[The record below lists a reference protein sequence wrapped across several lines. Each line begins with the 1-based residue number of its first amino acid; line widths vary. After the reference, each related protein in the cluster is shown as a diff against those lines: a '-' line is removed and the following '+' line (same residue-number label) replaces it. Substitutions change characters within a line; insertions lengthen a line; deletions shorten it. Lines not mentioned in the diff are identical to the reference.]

1 MKFGPIFRF
10 ELGYQLRSP
19 AMWFYI
25 VLLFLGPM
33 AMVQFS
39 DPTNNRVMNT
49 PQTYS
54 EVTSMVGFLALFVSA
69 GLFGDAATRDSA
81 TRSQSLFNT
90 APITKWDYLG
100 GRFAAVFLLNA
111 LLLLGLP
118 LGISLATQFPW
129 LDGYNFAPFQ
139 LGQYVQPFVMM
150 TLPNLFI
157 SSAVL
162 FTVASLTRQA
172 LATYLSGLGLIIIY
186 LIVVNQGFG
195 NDTVENLAD
204 PFGIGSLQK
213 VSKLWTPVEQE
224 SRLIGYPGTLLLNRA
239 VWLTIAAGL
248 LVWLYGR
255 FSFTSAGIGGKRRAA
270 RDRRAPAEAAG
281 QVMTGPRVRHAIGSV
296 PRASRVFGARTRLEQ
311 TFAVA
316 RHALADVLRNRV
328 FILVA
333 LVTVVL
339 VFVFGWDVGSIVFD
353 TSTWPVT
360 HLIAG
365 EVMGIPMTI
374 MFTVLT
380 SLVAGELVW
389 KERDVR
395 VGDIAAVT
403 PVPDWVPL
411 AGRFIALVVVLV
423 GMQALLMA
431 SGIALQAVKG
441 YYRFEPGLYFR
452 ILFGM
457 NLVEYL
463 IVGALAMAV
472 HVVVNQKNLGHVFVV
487 GTYLLTLVAGSYFG
501 LRHNLLVFNGDPG
514 WVYSDLSG
522 FGPFTGPFLW
532 FKLYWA
538 TWALMLVVVATAFWN
553 RSSEGRMGARVR
565 LARQRM
571 SGSALR
577 TVAVAVLLIVG
588 SGGFIFYNTN
598 VLNAYATPTEVDD
611 ARAAYERAYKRY
623 EGSPQPTIV
632 ANALRVELYPERRSV
647 DLRGTYTLVNLTGR
661 PIDTVLVEVKRDLRM
676 ESLALGRAATIVRE
690 EPAFQRRLYALAQA
704 LQSGDSM
711 TMTYHAMHE
720 PRGFPN
726 SGIPTDVVSN
736 GTYFEGDW
744 LPIIGYR
751 SSLEIA
757 NEKSRERYGLR
768 PRHGLPSV
776 RDSAMYEAMR
786 NDRPNSHPVMMDVVM
801 GTAGDQIAVTSG
813 KLVREWREAG
823 RHYFHYRTDVPIMN
837 GAPYLSARYAVK
849 EDRWKNVPLRLYYH
863 PTHTFNVDRIMHS
876 MKASLEYYSTAFGPY
891 QFSELRVVEFP
902 RYANF
907 ARANPH
913 TITFSEGSAFITRI
927 DSGDVDRT
935 FFVIAHETAH
945 QWWGNQ
951 LRGARVKG
959 VGLVSE
965 TLAQYSSMMVMEKT
979 FGKEMVRDFYDFQ
992 MRQYLSGRAG
1002 ASSIEAPMTEVES
1015 QPHLYYFKGGVVM
1028 YTLREAIGEANV
1040 NLALRRFLQAY
1051 GDTMPP
1057 HATAPDLIR
1066 EFRAVTPDSLQ
1077 YLITDLFETI
1087 TLWELKTD
1095 SVSAEPDANGDWRVT
1110 LDVTTRKTRADSVG
1124 RLTETSMYDL
1134 LDIGVYADR
1143 APGEAVRKPLYF
1155 AKHWVG
1161 SGKQRITVRVPA
1173 SAGTPVRAGLDPD
1186 RTVIQREWGTPL
1198 APVTIKTARRQP

>member
-1 MKFGPIFRF
+1 MKFGAIFRY

-25 VLLFLGPM
+25 VVLFLGPM

-49 PQTYS
+49 PRTYS
-54 EVTSMVGFLALFVSA
+54 EVTSIVGFLALYVSA

-81 TRSQSLFNT
+81 TGSQSLFNT

-111 LLLLGLP
+111 GLLLGLP
-118 LGISLATQFPW
+118 LGVALATQFPW

-172 LATYLSGLGLIIIY
+172 LATYLSGLGLIILY

-195 NDTVENLAD
+195 SDTVENLVD

-224 SRLIGYPGTLLLNRA
+224 SRLLGYPPTLLLNRA
-239 VWLTIAAGL
+239 VWITIASGV
-248 LVWLYGR
+248 LVWLYRR
-255 FSFTSAGIGGKRRAA
+255 FSFTSTGIGGKRRAA
-270 RDRRAPAEAAG
+270 RDRRAPAEGAG
-281 QVMTGPRVRHAIGSV
+281 ETANAPRVRHAIASV
-296 PRASRVFGARTRLEQ
+296 PRASRLFGARTRAQQ

-333 LVTVVL
+333 LATVLL

-360 HLIAG
+360 HLVAG
-365 EVMGIPMTI
+365 EVMGLPMTI

-431 SGIALQAVKG
+431 SGIALQAAKG
-441 YYRFEPGLYFR
+441 YYRFEPGLYLR

-463 IVGALAMAV
+463 IFGALAMAV
-472 HVVVNQKNLGHVFVV
+472 HVVVNQKNLAHVFVV

-522 FGPFTGPFLW
+522 FGPFLGPFLW

-538 TWALMLVVVATAFWN
+538 AWALMLVVVATVFWN
-553 RSSEGRMGARVR
+553 RSSEGGIGARVR

-571 SGSALR
+571 SGPALR
-577 TVAVAVLLIVG
+577 MVAVAALLVVA

-598 VLNAYATPTEVDD
+598 VLNAYVTPAQLDD
-611 ARAAYERAYKRY
+611 AAAAYERTYKRY
-623 EGSPQPTIV
+623 QSAPHPTIV
-632 ANALRVELYPERRSV
+632 ANELRVELYPERRAV
-647 DLRGTYTLVNLTGR
+647 DLRGTYRLVNLTGR
-661 PIDTVLVEVKRDLRM
+661 PIDTLLVEVKRDVRM
-676 ESLALGRAATIVRE
+676 ESLELGRAATVVRE
-690 EPAFQRRLYALAQA
+690 EPAFQRRLYALAGT
-704 LQSGDSM
+704 LQPGDSM
-711 TMTYHAMHE
+711 TMTYHFVHE
-720 PRGFPN
+720 PRGFTN

-751 SSLEIA
+751 SSLEIS
-757 NEKSRERYGLR
+757 NEKTRAGYGFR
-768 PRHGLPSV
+768 PRPGLPSV
-776 RDSAMYEAMR
+776 RDSALYEAMR
-786 NDRPNSHPVMMDVVM
+786 NDLPGSQPVMMDVTM

-813 KLVREWREAG
+813 KLVREWRENG
-823 RHYFHYRTDVPIMN
+823 RRYFHYRTDVPIMN

-849 EDRWKNVPLRLYYH
+849 EDRWKDVPLRLYHH
-863 PTHTFNVDRIMHS
+863 PTHTFNADRIMHS

-891 QFSELRVVEFP
+891 PFSELRVVEFP

-935 FFVIAHETAH
+935 FFVVAHETAH

-979 FGKEMVRDFYDFQ
+979 FGREMVRDFYDFQ
-992 MRQYLSGRAG
+992 MQQYLSGRAS

-1028 YTLREAIGEANV
+1028 YTLREAIGEANMT
-1040 NLALRRFLQAY
+1040 LALRRFLQKF
-1051 GDTMPP
+1051 GDPQPP
-1057 HATAPDLIR
+1057 YATASDLVQ
-1066 EFRAVTPDSLQ
+1066 ELRAVTPDSIQ
-1077 YLITDLFETI
+1077 YTITDLFETI
-1087 TLWELKTD
+1087 TLWELETD
-1095 SVSAEPDANGDWRVT
+1095 SVSAVKAANGDWQVT
-1110 LDVTTRKTRADSVG
+1110 LDVTAKKTRADSVG
-1124 RLTETSMYDL
+1124 RLTETPMRDL
-1134 LDIGVYADR
+1134 IDVGVYAEPV
-1143 APGEAVRKPLYF
+1143 PGAGPRKPLYF
-1155 AKHWVG
+1155 AKHWVE
-1161 SGKQRITVRVPA
+1161 SGKQRITVTVPA
-1173 SAGTPVRAGLDPD
+1173 SAGTPARAGLDPD

-1198 APVTIKTARRQP
+1198 APVTVKTGAARP